1 MIRNPVTL
9 TGAITLSLNGQVV
22 HRQPNLI
29 VTTGQHWMAQRMIG
43 EGDPM
48 GYIAMG
54 TGNETPRGTDTALTT
69 ELFRKAVNSNNG
81 VASDN
86 QVTYTVEL
94 AEGEATGGIT
104 EAGLFDSAKGGIL
117 LARTTFEVINKGPT
131 HTLKMDWVITV
142 T

>member
-1 MIRNPVTL
+1 
-9 TGAITLSLNGQVV
+9 
-22 HRQPNLI
+22 
-29 VTTGQHWMAQRMIG
+29 MAQRMISG
-43 EGDPM
+43 GNPM
-48 GYIAMG
+48 SHIAMG
-54 TGNETPRGTDTALTT
+54 TGTETPRGTDTALAT
-69 ELFRKAVNSNNG
+69 ELFRKEIKGGNG

-104 EAGLFDSAKGGIL
+104 EAGLFDSANGGVL
-117 LARTTFEVINKGPT
+117 LARTTFEVINKGAT

>member
-22 HRQPNLI
+22 HHQPNLI
-29 VTTGQHWMAQRMIG
+29 VTAGQHWMAQRMIG
-43 EGDPM
+43 EGNPM
-48 GYIAMG
+48 SYIAMG
-54 TGNETPRGTDTALTT
+54 TGTETPRGTDTALAS
-69 ELFRKAVNSNNG
+69 ELFRKEVKGGNG
-81 VASDN
+81 VASNN

-104 EAGLFDSAKGGIL
+104 EAGLFDSSKGGIM
-117 LARTTFEVINKGPT
+117 LARTTFEVINKGDT
-131 HTLKMDWVITV
+131 HTLKMDWVITI